1 MAYKNL
7 VITPTQYKVG
17 FTKQVNQIYRGYSS
31 VVAGTTG
38 SPALYDFDLIK
49 QDFFNI
55 FNTKQG
61 ERVMNP
67 RFGTII
73 WSLIYEPFTNDI
85 KQAIADDVNRICNYD
100 PRVVP
105 IQIDISE
112 AEYGML
118 LELTLQLKGTDQT
131 VSMRLNFDKE
141 IGKVTQ

>member
-1 MAYKNL
+1 MPYKNI
-7 VITPTQYKVG
+7 VITPAQYKEG
-17 FTKQVNQIYRGYSS
+17 FTKQTSQIYRGYSS
-31 VVAGTTG
+31 VVG

-55 FNTKQG
+55 FNTRQG

-67 RFGTII
+67 KFGTII
-73 WSLIYEPFTNDI
+73 WSLIFEPFTNDI
-85 KQAIADDVNRICNYD
+85 KQAIADDINRICNYD

-112 AEYGML
+112 AQYGML

-131 VSMRLNFDKE
+131 VDMRLAFDKE
-141 IGKVTQ
+141 LGIVTQ

>member
-1 MAYKNL
+1 MPYKNI
-7 VITPTQYKVG
+7 VITPAQYKTG
-17 FTKQVNQIYRGYSS
+17 FTKQTSQIYRGYSS
-31 VVAGTTG
+31 VFDTING
-38 SPALYDFDLIK
+38 STALYDFDLIK

-55 FNTKQG
+55 FNTRQG

-67 RFGTII
+67 KFGTII
-73 WSLIYEPFTNDI
+73 WSLIFEPFTNDI

-131 VSMRLNFDKE
+131 VDMRLSFDKE
-141 IGKVTQ
+141 LGIVTQ